1 MKSHEKRIEATYLS
15 KCTPQA
21 AYDWLFE
28 RRTKDVYGYCQS
40 YDATLEYILLRRNE
54 PLIDLAIA
62 RFGHSSKGIEKVF
75 LRGSSGVRCAA
86 LSNPH
91 IGYIRGC
98 SFNNGYG
105 NSIVIDAAL
114 HGTKAEQESLVKN
127 VNLEEKVIEDLLS
140 RKGLFENKSDDEYI
154 RLLGWLGENPR
165 MKTTFDDS
173 GQRLDGPHSYS
184 HDHVFFMA
192 WDLAETLPVTPKF
205 AYALYELLSGTKKV
219 SATHFKDFPSVIE
232 RWRIE
237 DETKIGKLENLY
249 FYWLRRRLADLIN
262 PDDKLLSSNDIAER
276 QSFYRRFSPWSY
288 KDWPIFIEKDGKY
301 AFERLVYNENLWMHK
316 DTRKLLSDIAWENAW
331 EKDPHQRLDA
341 INTFLAAEKYNREK
355 NPNWF
360 LDEDITHVNSTND
373 IVHRLE
379 ENVKKSN
386 DFMEKSFKDLDSK
399 FRIDFDRIKEEIRER
414 IDETNRSN
422 SHDLNTISSKI
433 ESLDKF
439 IGNVLESSNNNKQI
453 LWFIVTLMVIF
464 ILKNLS
470 KIF

>member
-28 RRTKDVYGYCQS
+28 RRTKDVYGYCES

-54 PLIDLAIA
+54 ALIDLAIA

-98 SFNNGYG
+98 SFNDGYG
-105 NSIVIDAAL
+105 NSIVIDTAL

-127 VNLEEKVIEDLLS
+127 VNLKEKVIEDLLS

-173 GQRLDGPHSYS
+173 GQRLDGPHSYFY
-184 HDHVFFMA
+184 DRLFFMA
-192 WDLAETLPVTPKF
+192 WELAETLPVTPKF
-205 AYALYELLSGTKKV
+205 AFALYKLLSGTKKV
-219 SATHFKDFPSVIE
+219 STTTFKDFPSVME
-232 RWRIE
+232 RWRI
-237 DETKIGKLENLY
+237 DDDAKSGKPTYSEFY
-249 FYWLRRRLADLIN
+249 FLRGRLADLIN
-262 PDDKLLSSNDIAER
+262 PDDKLLNSDDIAER

-288 KDWPIFIEKDGKY
+288 KEWPSFIEKDGKY
-301 AFERLVYNENLWMHK
+301 AFDSLVYNNNLWMHEK
-316 DTRKLLSDIAWENAW
+316 TRRLLSDIAWG
-331 EKDPHQRLDA
+331 KIPGHDQLLDP

-373 IVHRLE
+373 VVHRLE

-386 DFMEKSFKDLDSK
+386 DFMDKSFKDLDSK
-399 FRIDFDRIKEEIRER
+399 FRIDFNQIKEEIRER

-422 SHDLNTISSKI
+422 SHSLNTISAKI

-439 IGNVLESSNNNKQI
+439 IGSVLESLNNNKQI
-453 LWFIVTLMVIF
+453 MWFIVTLMVIF
-464 ILKNLS
+464 IIKNLS